1 MKPVLKVEPVCGLRT
16 TEGRRRGE
24 VGGESH
30 SEPTA
35 NIVAGDASGDET
47 EGRVSPAELTFVPDN
62 WVSVQMQ
69 IMSCKRRGRG

>member
-35 NIVAGDASGDET
+35 NVMAGDASGDET
-47 EGRVSPAELTFVPDN
+47 EGSVSPAELTFVPDD
-62 WVSVQMQ
+62 WVSAQ
-69 IMSCKRRGRG
+69 IVSGKRRGRGRG

>member
-1 MKPVLKVEPVCGLRT
+1 MKVPVEPVCGLRT

-35 NIVAGDASGDET
+35 NVMTGDASGDET

-62 WVSVQMQ
+62 WVSAQ
-69 IMSCKRRGRG
+69 IVSCKRRG